1 MRLTSQRVSIHLES
15 NSGLGR
21 CFTSLIFFSYRGKK
35 REMKEERGGKERSVE
50 KREKRKGKEVK
61 QKVAKEK

>member
-1 MRLTSQRVSIHLES
+1 MES